1 MFKNSGFGKRIPLTR
16 GHFSEF
22 EQCYRDEPNGNS
34 PRVDLGENGR
44 FRCFTR
50 EQITKRNEN
59 LDISWLRDDSLRSG
73 DNLPEPEIIAAEI
86 MEKLR
91 IATKGMEALMILLE
105 GEEAAEAV
113 SASVGMPTLE

>member
-22 EQCYRDEPNGNS
+22 EQCYGDEPNGNS

-50 EQITKRNEN
+50 EQIN
-59 LDISWLRDDSLRSG
+59 
-73 DNLPEPEIIAAEI
+73 
-86 MEKLR
+86 
-91 IATKGMEALMILLE
+91 
-105 GEEAAEAV
+105 V
-113 SASVGMPTLE
+113 SSTELKNGRR